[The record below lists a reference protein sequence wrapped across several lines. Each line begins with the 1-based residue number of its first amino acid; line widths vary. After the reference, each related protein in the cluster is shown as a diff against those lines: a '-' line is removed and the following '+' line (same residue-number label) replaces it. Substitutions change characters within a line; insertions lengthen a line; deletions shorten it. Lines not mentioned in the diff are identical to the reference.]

1 LLMETT
7 NPDMLNKMIAA
18 IKPYYT
24 LKTTTHYR
32 PYVEHNIRYAMR
44 KAKLMAFLLTEHFAM
59 KTVTSTTL

>member
-1 LLMETT
+1 METT

-32 PYVEHNIRYAMR
+32 PYVEHNIRYVTR
-44 KAKLMAFLLTEHFAM
+44 KEN
-59 KTVTSTTL
+59 